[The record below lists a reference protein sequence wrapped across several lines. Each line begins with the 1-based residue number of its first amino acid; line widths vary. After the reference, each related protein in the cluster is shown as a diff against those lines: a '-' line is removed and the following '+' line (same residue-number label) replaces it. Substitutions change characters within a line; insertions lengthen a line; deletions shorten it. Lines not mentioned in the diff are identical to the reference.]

1 MFEIYYYQPVQLL
14 NNTNTESGMPAR
26 ERQPHL
32 KFLSLSLKQ
41 TNATKGNKTMPTNAI
56 STKLPESP
64 SESSKSTLTPFG
76 STAYIQR
83 LVKASNELNK
93 NLFIA
98 QPFSCYTNIPML
110 SRYYQHEL

>member
-1 MFEIYYYQPVQLL
+1 MFEIYYYQPVQFL
-14 NNTNTESGMPAR
+14 NNINTTSGMPAR
-26 ERQPHL
+26 ERLPN
-32 KFLSLSLKQ
+32 FNSLLIKL
-41 TNATKGNKTMPTNAI
+41 TNAI

-93 NLFIA
+93 I
-98 QPFSCYTNIPML
+98 FS
-110 SRYYQHEL
+110 

>member
-14 NNTNTESGMPAR
+14 NNTNTTSGMPAR

-32 KFLSLSLKQ
+32 KSFSLPLKQ

-56 STKLPESP
+56 ST
-64 SESSKSTLTPFG
+64 KSTLTPFG